1 MMRSFEQL
9 KKIENVVA
17 GQTATLQLP
26 IGPTYDKLRF
36 TLAGVTPVQCKNV
49 KLELNGRLI
58 SDFTNFAEMQKIDA
72 YYGRRVQAG
81 FVTWHFNEDD
91 ITANLADGRFF
102 GLATLGL
109 STATISFDIDAA
121 ATNPVIAVYA
131 EKSAPFPAEQQ
142 WLKKYRRYPFPQGAG
157 EFSEHTTLPK
167 PVGATI
173 KAIHAMKAD
182 VESVELIVDNTRWF
196 EFPKAVNEEM
206 QKDYGQQVK
215 RVPQAGMF
223 TLDFALQGDVG
234 NTMPIT
240 PGIQD
245 LRLKTKATAGGQIV
259 VGIEYYDRW
268 TQAGF

>member
-1 MMRSFEQL
+1 MRSFEQL

-26 IGPTYDKLRF
+26 IGATYDKLRF
-36 TLAGVTPVQCKNV
+36 TLAGVTPAQCKNV

-58 SDFTNFAEMQKIDA
+58 SDFTSFEEMQKIDA
-72 YYGRRVQAG
+72 YYGRRVTAG
-81 FVTWHFNEDD
+81 FVTMHFNEDD
-91 ITANLADGRFF
+91 ITANLSDGRFF

-109 STATISFDIDAA
+109 STATISFDIDAG
-121 ATNPVIAVYA
+121 ATNPVIQCFA
-131 EKSAPFPAEQQ
+131 EKSAPFPANQQ
-142 WLKKYRRYPFPQGAG
+142 WIRKFRRYPFPQGAG

-173 KAIHAMKAD
+173 KAIHAIKSD
-182 VESVELIVDNTRWF
+182 VEAVELIVDNTRWF
-196 EFPKAVNEEM
+196 ELPKAVNEDM
-206 QKDYGQQVK
+206 QRDYGKDQK

-240 PGIQD
+240 AGIQD
-245 LRLKTKATAGGQIV
+245 LRLKTKATTGGQIV
-259 VGIEYYDRW
+259 VGIEYYDKFS
-268 TQAGF
+268 QAGF

>member
-1 MMRSFEQL
+1 MRSFEQL

-36 TLAGVTPVQCKNV
+36 VLTNVTPAQLKNV

-58 SDFTNFAEMQKIDA
+58 SDFTSFAEMQKIDA
-72 YYGRRVQAG
+72 YYGRRITAG

-91 ITANLADGRFF
+91 LTATLSDGRFF
-102 GLATLGL
+102 GLATMGL
-109 STATISFDIDAA
+109 ATATISFDIDGDV
-121 ATNPVIAVYA
+121 TNPGIAVYS
-131 EKSAPFPAEQQ
+131 EKSAPFPAEGQ
-142 WLKKYRRYPFPQGAG
+142 WLKKFRRYPFPQAAG
-157 EFSEHTTLPK
+157 EFSEHTSLPK
-167 PVGATI
+167 PVGASI
-173 KAIHAMKAD
+173 KAIHAIKAD
-182 VESVELIVDNTRWF
+182 VTGVELVIDNTRWF

-206 QKDYGQQVK
+206 QKDYGRQAR

-234 NTMPIT
+234 STMPIT

-245 LRLKTKATAGGQIV
+245 LRLKTKADTVGQV
-259 VGIEYYDRW
+259 VIGIEYYDRW